1 MIVSRT
7 CGFRIGAKIE
17 RMTAVRMRATKRD
30 ELPGMKEG
38 LAINVA

>member
-7 CGFRIGAKIE
+7 YGFSIRAKIE
-17 RMTAVRMRATKRD
+17 GMTAVRMRAIERE
-30 ELPGMKEG
+30 ELLDMKEG